1 MGRQIGAVKP
11 SEDRRPRSIADDLL
25 TSERY
30 APLWLV
36 PRLLLGF
43 LSLKTGWA
51 ALQGPA
57 TGPEQFNQPLALLL
71 TLAGIALILGLFTAP
86 AALVAGCLSAGMWA
100 NQSPAIGAG
109 YLALAIVLLLAWKTA
124 GWFGLDRW
132 VLPLLGLT
140 GHRGA
145 LLRRDGTSSWR

>member
-1 MGRQIGAVKP
+1 MGRQVRAVKP
-11 SEDRRPRSIADDLL
+11 SGSRRYRSIGGDLL
-25 TSERY
+25 ASERY

-36 PRLLLGF
+36 LRLLLGF
-43 LSLKTGWA
+43 LSLKIGWA

-57 TGPEQFNQPLALLL
+57 TGPVQFNQTLALLL

-86 AALVAGCLSAGMWA
+86 AAFVAGCLSAGMWA
-100 NQSPAIGAG
+100 NQSPAVSAG

-145 LLRRDGTSSWR
+145 LLRRDGNRPWS